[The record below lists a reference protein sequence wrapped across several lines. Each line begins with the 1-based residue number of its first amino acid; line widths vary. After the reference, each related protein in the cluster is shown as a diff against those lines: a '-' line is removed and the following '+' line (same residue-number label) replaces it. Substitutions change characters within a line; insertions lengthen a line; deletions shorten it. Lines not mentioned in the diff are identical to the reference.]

1 MDDDFESGAYS
12 SVVHDRRLK
21 PPRERSCPLMPTA
34 RKILTSTLY
43 ILLSEKG
50 LANLEKEFLPNAEST
65 VSTEGTKWVKKSALE
80 TRVIL
85 PRMFKT
91 ILLGQTS
98 RGRAEIWYGVSEK

>member
-12 SVVHDRRLK
+12 SVVHDSRLK
-21 PPRERSCPLMPTA
+21 PPRERSCSCMRTVREL
-34 RKILTSTLY
+34 LTRTLY

-50 LANLEKEFLPNAEST
+50 FANLAKAFLPNAEST

-91 ILLGQTS
+91 SLLGNTS
-98 RGRAEIWYGVSEK
+98 RSRAENMVWC